1 MFWKVVL
8 MISKKVILFV
18 SLCLNTVVYAINF
31 ETLHKY
37 TLQNSKILKISK
49 FDIDISKSELEYI
62 KSERYPNLS
71 LGISS
76 ERSKGLNSDLNDTFY
91 VGDNSVSQSTLYKTY
106 SYFSLNYNM
115 YDFGRL
121 DSKIKAQ
128 KYTIESKRNEYCIK
142 QNEISQKLLESFYK
156 AKTSQLKQTYLNQVL
171 KYTSELYEYYNR
183 LFKVGN
189 VQKMQ
194 VVSNAI
200 EVANLYNELNNT
212 NKEFIENLENLS
224 NISNYAF
231 DENIKLDSLT
241 TISNSTENKFED
253 TNLAKKYLNDINNK
267 KAQLE
272 LIQTQYYP
280 QMNFF
285 GKYDFYGFDVE
296 NFSNTFDNFQENSY
310 KYGLNISWTVFD
322 GFKLKSQE
330 KKAMQ
335 ELSQLK
341 LKYEQAR
348 DDFMTELD
356 TLNKTYAFYLNIYDK
371 NKKRVKLSTSNTD
384 MALRLNK
391 IGEVDKSI
399 QINSMIKKIYAQLEL
414 KQAKE
419 TISYK
424 MLKRDLILN
433 GDIQC
438 TVH

>member
-1 MFWKVVL
+1 
-8 MISKKVILFV
+8 
-18 SLCLNTVVYAINF
+18 
-31 ETLHKY
+31 
-37 TLQNSKILKISK
+37 
-49 FDIDISKSELEYI
+49 
-62 KSERYPNLS
+62 
-71 LGISS
+71 
-76 ERSKGLNSDLNDTFY
+76 
-91 VGDNSVSQSTLYKTY
+91 
-106 SYFSLNYNM
+106 M

-241 TISNSTENKFED
+241 TTSNSTENRFED

-285 GKYDFYGFDVE
+285 GKYDFYGFDE
-296 NFSNTFDNFQENSY
+296 GDFSNTFDNFQENSY

-371 NKKRVKLSTSNTD
+371 NKKRVELSTSNTD